1 MATILPKYKHCCH
14 EVFELVVGHLKP
26 QESRKG
32 NGSRVKYLSL
42 TFQKIILSGDHLPT

>member
-14 EVFELVVGHLKP
+14 EVLELVVGHLKP
-26 QESRKG
+26 QASRKG

-42 TFQKIILSGDHLPT
+42 TFQKIILSGEHLPT